1 MIVFHGGADT
11 TVHPSNAGRIIASQS
26 GNRNMTSRTE
36 HGPSGET
43 PAYSRLVAERGDGK
57 HGIECWM
64 IDVAQHA
71 WAGGNSSGSYT
82 DPRGPNA
89 SEAMVYFFLHGASDV
104 RVALASGSERAIAP
118 CNPARGDALILKPH
132 QSYPPAR
139 REGLAAAPTGRP
151 KGFQQM
157 RFPSFPRDRALIA
170 SGERGLMDR
179 LECDRMFVA
188 VVEARSF
195 TGAAVKLGASSG
207 QASKLVS
214 RLEAELGV
222 RLLNQTTKPSPVPL
236 TPPSCA
242 FGAFRPPVASR
253 RRRMEPIRGRH
264 IGSVHHP

>member
-1 MIVFHGGADT
+1 
-11 TVHPSNAGRIIASQS
+11 
-26 GNRNMTSRTE
+26 MTSRTE

-57 HGIECWM
+57 NGIECWM
-64 IDVAQHA
+64 IDGAPARLVRREP
-71 WAGGNSSGSYT
+71 SGSYT

-104 RVALASGSERAIAP
+104 RVALASGSDRHRP
-118 CNPARGDALILKPH
+118 GNPARGDALILKPH

-253 RRRMEPIRGRH
+253 RRRMEPIRGRR
-264 IGSVHHP
+264 IVAVQHP